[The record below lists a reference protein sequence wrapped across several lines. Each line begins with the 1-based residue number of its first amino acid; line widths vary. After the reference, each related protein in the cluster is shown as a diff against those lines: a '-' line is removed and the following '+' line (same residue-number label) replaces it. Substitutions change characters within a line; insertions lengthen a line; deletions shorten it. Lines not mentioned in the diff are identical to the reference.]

1 MAARVCES
9 GIFGNRTNISRA
21 KAANTKEKNFFLSK
35 VFSAIFLPYENM
47 KSFYPVLEK
56 APVLLPFFWGKRIF
70 DRVFFKSDRVKKFAH
85 IAKMSTKSEANSFK
99 SELEAVGF
107 YNIG

>member
-1 MAARVCES
+1 
-9 GIFGNRTNISRA
+9 
-21 KAANTKEKNFFLSK
+21 
-35 VFSAIFLPYENM
+35 M
-47 KSFYPVLEK
+47 KGFYPALEK
-56 APVLLPFFWGKRIF
+56 APVLLPFFWVGRIF